1 MNTDFRIFWQFNRL
15 QRYKK
20 KLNIENIPS
29 EEDKNYAV
37 FAFFFIFSSRALA
50 YIIFFLYLCGSIW
63 CMMQKK
69 EFTSDEEQMIQHE
82 FELLLD
88 DYAHTPHRQKVEL
101 ITHAFNFAHK
111 AHYGVRRLSGEP
123 YIMHPLAVARICVK
137 EIGLGST
144 SICAALLHD
153 VVEDTDYTVE
163 DIAGLFGEKIAQ
175 IVGGLTKISGGV
187 FGSQASEQAEN
198 FRKLLLTISD
208 DIRVVLIKIADR
220 LHNMR
225 TLGAQP
231 KDKQYKIAGETQY
244 IYAPLAHRLG
254 LFPIKT
260 ELEDLSFKYEHP
272 ETWQEIHD
280 KLEKVKANQMDSY
293 EHFAQPIRE
302 RLTSMGYSFT
312 LKARIKSV
320 YSIWKKMVRQQCSFE
335 DVYDLLAVRIIFTPK
350 DSLSEKDQCW
360 MIYSAITE
368 IFRPHP
374 ERIRDWI
381 STPKANGYEALH
393 VTVMGKD
400 GQWIEV
406 QIRTDRMHEIAERGY
421 AAHWKY
427 KTGESDDSELDK
439 WLREIKDILAH
450 PDKDAMEF
458 LGTFKLNLF
467 AQEVFVFTPKGE
479 IKTMPLGSTALDF
492 AFMLHSELG
501 EHCIGAKVNHA
512 LVPLSY
518 QLKGGDQ
525 IEVLTSNSQHPQKEW
540 LNMVTTAKA
549 TNSLQQYFR
558 REERRYIRH
567 GERLVEDA
575 ISMDER
581 LSANHDQVLARLLNY
596 YHITT
601 PNELYLQVGQGTI
614 RLNNIHEIVVPKRG
628 WRSYIPFLRDDSSK
642 TIDKPLEAEKTLE
655 LETAES
661 QKQKKKGPKAIVL
674 TDENLGK
681 EYLLSSCCHPIPGDE
696 VLGYMDENGQMH
708 IHKIDCPEANLLKT
722 SYGKRIY
729 SASWNTHRVQ
739 SFVETIEMKGIDEFG
754 IFIQVL
760 QTITEDFHIN
770 MRTINVTSEDG
781 IFKGILE
788 IYVYDKNELEELLKA
803 IRKIEAVK
811 EVRRIVEN

>member
-1 MNTDFRIFWQFNRL
+1 
-15 QRYKK
+15 
-20 KLNIENIPS
+20 
-29 EEDKNYAV
+29 
-37 FAFFFIFSSRALA
+37 
-50 YIIFFLYLCGSIW
+50 
-63 CMMQKK
+63 MQKS
-69 EFTSDEEQMIQHE
+69 EFTQEEEQMIHRE
-82 FELLLD
+82 FEALLD

-123 YIMHPLAVARICVK
+123 YILHPIAVARICVR

-144 SICAALLHD
+144 SICSALLHD

-163 DIAGLFGEKIAQ
+163 DIAGLFGDKIAQ

-187 FGSQASEQAEN
+187 FGNQASEQAEN

-272 ETWQEIHD
+272 DTWQEIHD
-280 KLEKVKANQMDSY
+280 KLESVKVRQLESF
-293 EHFAQPIRE
+293 EHFAEPIRE
-302 RLTSMGYSFT
+302 RLTAMGYTFT
-312 LKARIKSV
+312 LKERIKSV
-320 YSIWKKMVRQQCSFE
+320 YSVWKKMVRQQCAFE

-350 DSLSEKDQCW
+350 DSWSEKDQCW

-368 IFRPHP
+368 LYRPHP

-393 VTVMGKD
+393 VTVMAAD
-400 GQWIEV
+400 GQWVEV
-406 QIRTDRMHEIAERGY
+406 QIRTDRMHEIAEHGY

-439 WLREIKDILAH
+439 WLEDIKDILAH

-479 IKTMPLGSTALDF
+479 VKTMPAGSTALDF
-492 AFMLHSELG
+492 AFLLHSELG

-540 LNMVTTAKA
+540 LNIVTTAKA
-549 TNSLQQYFR
+549 RNGLTQYFK
-558 REERRYIRH
+558 REERRYIKH

-575 ISMDER
+575 ISMDEV
-581 LSANHDQVLARLLNY
+581 LSSNHDQVLARLLSY
-596 YHITT
+596 YQLTQ
-601 PNELYLQVGQGTI
+601 PLELYLQVGQGAI
-614 RLNNIHEIVVPKRG
+614 RLDNIREIVFPKRG
-628 WRSYIPFLRDDSSK
+628 WRSYIPFIGKKD
-642 TIDKPLEAEKTLE
+642 EGV
-655 LETAES
+655 ES
-661 QKQKKKGPKAIVL
+661 QKLKVENRNPDSKGEPQQAVKPKKKEPHAIVL

-681 EYLLSSCCHPIPGDE
+681 QYLLSNCCHPIPGDE
-696 VLGYMDENGQMH
+696 VLGYLDEEGKMH

-729 SASWNTHRVQ
+729 SATWNTHRVQ
-739 SFVETIEMKGIDEFG
+739 SFVETIEFKGIDKFG
-754 IFIQVL
+754 VFIQVL
-760 QTITEDFHIN
+760 QTITTDFHIN
-770 MRTINVTSEDG
+770 LRTVNVTSEDG
-781 IFKGILE
+781 IFKGIMEL
-788 IYVYDKNELEELLKA
+788 YVYDRKELEDLLKA
-803 IRKIEAVK
+803 IRKIEDIK
-811 EVRRIVEN
+811 EVRRRDG

>member
-1 MNTDFRIFWQFNRL
+1 MP
-15 QRYKK
+15 K
-20 KLNIENIPS
+20 S
-29 EEDKNYAV
+29 
-37 FAFFFIFSSRALA
+37 AFT
-50 YIIFFLYLCGSIW
+50 
-63 CMMQKK
+63 Q
-69 EFTSDEEQMIQHE
+69 EEEQMIQRE
-82 FELLLD
+82 FEALLE
-88 DYAHTPHRQKVEL
+88 DYARTPHRQKVEL
-101 ITHAFNFAHK
+101 ITHAFNFANQ

-123 YIMHPLAVARICVK
+123 YILHPIAVARICVK

-144 SICAALLHD
+144 SICSALLHD

-163 DIAGLFGEKIAQ
+163 DIAGLFGDKIAQ
-175 IVGGLTKISGGV
+175 IVSGLTKISGGV

-231 KDKQYKIAGETQY
+231 KDKQYKLAGETQY

-254 LFPIKT
+254 LVPIKT

-272 ETWQEIHD
+272 DTWKEIND
-280 KLEKVKANQMDSY
+280 KLEAIKEQQMDSF
-293 EHFAQPIRE
+293 EQFAVPIRE
-302 RLTSMGYSFT
+302 RLTGMGYQFT

-320 YSIWKKMVRQQCSFE
+320 YSVWKKMVRQQCAFE

-368 IFRPHP
+368 LYRPHP

-381 STPKANGYEALH
+381 SMPKANGYEALH
-393 VTVMGKD
+393 VTVMGMN
-400 GQWIEV
+400 GEWIEV

-450 PDKDAMEF
+450 PEKDAMEF

-479 IKTMPLGSTALDF
+479 IKTMPLGSTVLDF

-501 EHCIGAKVNHA
+501 EHCIGAKVNHT

-525 IEVLTSNSQHPQKEW
+525 IEVLSSNSQHPLKEW
-540 LNMVTTAKA
+540 FDMVTTAKA
-549 TNSLQQYFR
+549 KNGLTQYFR
-558 REERRYIRH
+558 REERKYMEH
-567 GERLVEDA
+567 GKRLVEDA
-575 ISMDER
+575 IAIDEQ
-581 LSANHDQVLARLLNY
+581 LSANHDLALARLLNY
-596 YHITT
+596 HKITQ
-601 PNELYLQVGQGTI
+601 PAELYSQVGQGII
-614 RLNNIHEIVVPKRG
+614 RLDNIRDIVFPKRG
-628 WRSYIPFLRDDSSK
+628 WKSYIPFIGKKDE
-642 TIDKPLEAEKTLE
+642 DKVETQEPKVENQKAKDESGEK
-655 LETAES
+655 
-661 QKQKKKGPKAIVL
+661 KPKKKEPHTIVL
-674 TDENLGK
+674 TDDEMNK
-681 EYLLSSCCHPIPGDE
+681 KFILSQCCHPIPGDD
-696 VLGYMDENGQMH
+696 VLGYMDEQGMMH

-729 SASWNTHRVQ
+729 SATWNTHRVQ
-739 SFVETIEMKGIDEFG
+739 SFVETIELKGIDKFG
-754 IFIQVL
+754 VFIRVL
-760 QTITEDFHIN
+760 QTITKDFHIN
-770 MRTINVTSEDG
+770 MRAIHVSSDDG
-781 IFKGILE
+781 IFSGRME
-788 IYVYDKNELEELLKA
+788 IYVYDRKELDELLKA
-803 IRKIEAVK
+803 IRKIDDVK
-811 EVRRIVEN
+811 EVKRVSVEN

>member
-1 MNTDFRIFWQFNRL
+1 MQKSVFTQ
-15 QRYKK
+15 
-20 KLNIENIPS
+20 
-29 EEDKNYAV
+29 EED
-37 FAFFFIFSSRALA
+37 L
-50 YIIFFLYLCGSIW
+50 
-63 CMMQKK
+63 
-69 EFTSDEEQMIQHE
+69 MIQRE
-82 FELLLD
+82 FEALLD

-101 ITHAFNFAHK
+101 ITHAFNFAYK

-137 EIGLGST
+137 QIGLGST
-144 SICAALLHD
+144 SICSALLHD

-163 DIAGLFGEKIAQ
+163 DIAGLFGDKIAQ
-175 IVGGLTKISGGV
+175 IVSGLTKISGGV
-187 FGSQASEQAEN
+187 FGDQASEQAEN
-198 FRKLLLTISD
+198 FRKLLLTISE

-225 TLGAQP
+225 TLGSQP
-231 KDKQYKIAGETQY
+231 KEKQYKIAGETQY

-280 KLEKVKANQMDSY
+280 KLEDIKASKLENY
-293 EHFAQPIRE
+293 ETFAKPIRE
-302 RLTSMGYSFT
+302 RLESMGYTFT

-320 YSIWKKMVRQQCSFE
+320 YSIWKKMMRQQCAFE
-335 DVYDLLAVRIIFTPK
+335 DVYDIMAVRIIFTPNE
-350 DSLSEKDQCW
+350 SMSEKDQCW

-368 IFRPHP
+368 IYRPHP

-393 VTVMGKD
+393 VTVMGKN
-400 GQWIEV
+400 GEWIEV
-406 QIRTDRMHEIAERGY
+406 QIRTDRMHEIAEHGY

-439 WLREIKDILAH
+439 WLQEIKEILAH

-492 AFMLHSELG
+492 AFLLHSELG
-501 EHCIGAKVNHA
+501 EHCIGAKVNHS

-540 LNMVTTAKA
+540 LKIVTTAKA
-549 TNSLQQYFR
+549 KKSLNQYFL
-558 REERRYIRH
+558 REERKYIKH

-575 ISMDER
+575 ISMDKD
-581 LSANHDQVLARLLNY
+581 LAANHDLALARLLTY
-596 YHITT
+596 YAMTQ
-601 PNELYLQVGQGTI
+601 PSELYAEVGQGAI
-614 RLNNIHEIVVPKRG
+614 RLDNIHDIVFPKRG
-628 WRSYIPFLRDDSSK
+628 WRSYIPFIGKKDDGVKELLS
-642 TIDKPLEAEKTLE
+642 EGAEKKE
-655 LETAES
+655 IV
-661 QKQKKKGPKAIVL
+661 KPKKGPHAIVL

-681 EYLLSSCCHPIPGDE
+681 EYTLSNCCHPIPGDE
-696 VLGYMDENGQMH
+696 VLGFLDETGKMY
-708 IHKIDCPEANLLKT
+708 IHKVDCPEAALLKT
-722 SYGKRIY
+722 SYGKRLY
-729 SASWNTHRVQ
+729 SATWNTHRVQ
-739 SFVETIEMKGIDEFG
+739 SFVETIELKGIDKFG
-754 IFIQVL
+754 VFIRVL
-760 QTITEDFHIN
+760 QAITTDFHIN
-770 MRTINVTSEDG
+770 MRAINISSEDG
-781 IFKGILE
+781 IFKGTMEL
-788 IYVYDKNELEELLKA
+788 YVYDRSELEDLLKA
-803 IRKIEAVK
+803 IRKIENIK
-811 EVRRIVEN
+811 EVKRVSVENN

>member
-1 MNTDFRIFWQFNRL
+1 
-15 QRYKK
+15 
-20 KLNIENIPS
+20 
-29 EEDKNYAV
+29 
-37 FAFFFIFSSRALA
+37 
-50 YIIFFLYLCGSIW
+50 
-63 CMMQKK
+63 MQKS
-69 EFTSDEEQMIQHE
+69 EFTPAEEQMIQRE
-82 FELLLD
+82 FEALLD
-88 DYAHTPHRQKVEL
+88 DYAHTLHRQKVEL
-101 ITHAFNFAHK
+101 ITHAFNFANQ

-123 YIMHPLAVARICVK
+123 YIMHPLAVARICVR

-144 SICAALLHD
+144 SICSALLHD

-163 DIAGLFGEKIAQ
+163 DITGLFGDKIAQ
-175 IVGGLTKISGGV
+175 IVSGLTKISGGV
-187 FGSQASEQAEN
+187 FGDQASEQAEN

-280 KLEKVKANQMDSY
+280 KLEAVKAHQMESF
-293 EHFAQPIRE
+293 EQFAGPIRE
-302 RLTSMGYSFT
+302 RLTSMGYQYT

-320 YSIWKKMVRQQCSFE
+320 YSIWKKMVSKQCAFE
-335 DVYDLLAVRIIFTPK
+335 DVYDLLAVRIIFTPNE
-350 DSLSEKDQCW
+350 SMSEKDQCW

-368 IFRPHP
+368 MYRPHP

-393 VTVMGKD
+393 VTVMGKNGD
-400 GQWIEV
+400 WIEV

-427 KTGESDDSELDK
+427 KTGEADDSELDK
-439 WLREIKDILAH
+439 WLREIKEILEH
-450 PDKDAMEF
+450 PEKDAMEF

-492 AFMLHSELG
+492 AFMLHTDLG
-501 EHCIGAKVNHA
+501 EHCIGAKVNHS

-518 QLKGGDQ
+518 KLKGGDQ

-540 LNMVTTAKA
+540 FDWVITAKA
-549 TNSLQQYFR
+549 KNGLTQYFR
-558 REERRYIRH
+558 REERKYIEH
-567 GERLVEDA
+567 GKRLVEDA
-575 ISMDER
+575 IRMDKD
-581 LSANHDQVLARLLNY
+581 LAANHDLALARILNHY
-596 YHITT
+596 QLTQPT
-601 PNELYLQVGQGTI
+601 ELYGQVGQGVI
-614 RLNNIHEIVVPKRG
+614 RLANIREIVYPKRG
-628 WRSYIPFLRDDSSK
+628 WRSYIPFMGG
-642 TIDKPLEAEKTLE
+642 DKGERLKVKGEGEAQQEPIVKP
-655 LETAES
+655 
-661 QKQKKKGPKAIVL
+661 KKGPHTIEL
-674 TDENLGK
+674 TDDELNK
-681 EYLLSSCCHPIPGDE
+681 KFVLSNCCHPIPGDE
-696 VLGYMDENGQMH
+696 VLGYLDEKGLMH

-729 SASWNTHRVQ
+729 SATWNTHRVQ
-739 SFVETIEMKGIDEFG
+739 SFVETIELKGIDTFG
-754 IFIQVL
+754 VFIHVL
-760 QTITEDFHIN
+760 QAITTDFHIN
-770 MRTINVTSEDG
+770 IRAINMSSEDG
-781 IFKGILE
+781 IFKGTMEL
-788 IYVYDKNELEELLKA
+788 YVYDRSELEDLFKA
-803 IRKIEAVK
+803 LRKIDNIK
-811 EVRRIVEN
+811 EVKRYEKDF

>member
-1 MNTDFRIFWQFNRL
+1 
-15 QRYKK
+15 
-20 KLNIENIPS
+20 
-29 EEDKNYAV
+29 
-37 FAFFFIFSSRALA
+37 
-50 YIIFFLYLCGSIW
+50 
-63 CMMQKK
+63 MQKSK
-69 EFTSDEEQMIQHE
+69 FTPTEEQMIQRE
-82 FELLLD
+82 FEALLD
-88 DYAHTPHRQKVEL
+88 DYAHTLHSQKIEL
-101 ITHAFNFAHK
+101 ITRAFNFANK

-144 SICAALLHD
+144 SICSALLHD

-175 IVGGLTKISGGV
+175 IVSGLTKISGGV
-187 FGSQASEQAEN
+187 FGDQASEQAEN

-272 ETWQEIHD
+272 DTWQEIHD
-280 KLEKVKANQMDSY
+280 KLESVKENQFVTF
-293 EHFAQPIRE
+293 EQFAEPIRE
-302 RLTSMGYSFT
+302 RLKGMGYQFT
-312 LKARIKSV
+312 LTARLKSV
-320 YSIWKKMVRQQCSFE
+320 YSIWKKMMKQNIPFE
-335 DVYDLLAVRIIFTPK
+335 EVYDLLAVRIVFTPNEQ
-350 DSLSEKDQCW
+350 LSEKDQCW

-368 IFRPHP
+368 IYRPHP

-393 VTVMGKD
+393 VTVMAANGE
-400 GQWIEV
+400 WVEV

-439 WLREIKDILAH
+439 WLREIKEILEH

-467 AQEVFVFTPKGE
+467 AQEVFVFTPKGD

-492 AFMLHSELG
+492 AFLLHSELG

-518 QLKGGDQ
+518 RLKGGDQ
-525 IEVLTSNSQHPQKEW
+525 VEVLTSSSQHPQHDW
-540 LNMVTTAKA
+540 LDMVTTAKA
-549 TNSLQQYFR
+549 RNCLNQYFR
-558 REERRYIRH
+558 REERRYMEH
-567 GERLVEDA
+567 GKKLVHEA
-575 ISMDER
+575 IQMNQK
-581 LSANHDQVLARLLNY
+581 LAANSDMAIARMMNHY
-596 YHITT
+596 GISQQS
-601 PNELYLQVGQGTI
+601 ELYMQVGQGLI
-614 RLNNIHEIVVPKRG
+614 RLDNMHEIVFPKRT
-628 WRSYIPFLRDDSSK
+628 WWSRMPF
-642 TIDKPLEAEKTLE
+642 IG
-655 LETAES
+655 
-661 QKQKKKGPKAIVL
+661 KKKEDDIAVNGKTTAPIKEENKKNAAPKEEKKKKESHSIVL

-681 EYLLSSCCHPIPGDE
+681 EYILSNCCHPIPGDE
-696 VLGYMDENGQMH
+696 VLGYKDENGTMH

-729 SASWNTHRVQ
+729 SATWNTHRVQ
-739 SFVETIEMKGIDEFG
+739 SFVETIELKGIDKFG
-754 IFIQVL
+754 VFIHVL
-760 QTITEDFHIN
+760 QTITTDFHIN
-770 MRTINVTSEDG
+770 MRSINVSSEDG
-781 IFKGILE
+781 IFKGTME
-788 IYVYDKNELEELLKA
+788 IYVYDRTELDELLKA
-803 IRKIEAVK
+803 IKKIDDIK
-811 EVRRIVEN
+811 EVKRLAAVIDSEE

>member
-1 MNTDFRIFWQFNRL
+1 MF
-15 QRYKK
+15 
-20 KLNIENIPS
+20 
-29 EEDKNYAV
+29 
-37 FAFFFIFSSRALA
+37 
-50 YIIFFLYLCGSIW
+50 
-63 CMMQKK
+63 MQKSA
-69 EFTSDEEQMIQHE
+69 FTPEEEQMIQRE
-82 FELLLD
+82 FEALLE
-88 DYAHTPHRQKVEL
+88 DYAQTPHRQNVEI

-123 YIMHPLAVARICVK
+123 YIMHPLAVARICVR

-144 SICAALLHD
+144 SICSALLHD

-163 DIAGLFGEKIAQ
+163 DIAGLFGDKIAQ

-187 FGSQASEQAEN
+187 FGDQASEQAEN

-208 DIRVVLIKIADR
+208 DIRVVLVKIADR

-272 ETWQEIHD
+272 DTWQEIHD
-280 KLEKVKANQMDSY
+280 KLESVKAYQMETF
-293 EHFAQPIRE
+293 EHFAEPIRE
-302 RLTSMGYSFT
+302 RLSAMGYQYT

-320 YSIWKKMVRQQCSFE
+320 YSIWKKMMKQQINFE
-335 DVYDLLAVRIIFTPK
+335 DVYDLLAVRIIFTPH
-350 DSLSEKDQCW
+350 DNMSEKDQCW

-368 IFRPHP
+368 LYRPHP

-393 VTVMGKD
+393 VTVMGKE

-427 KTGESDDSELDK
+427 KTGESDDSELDN
-439 WLREIKDILAH
+439 WLREIKEILAN
-450 PDKDAMEF
+450 PDKDAIEF

-479 IKTMPLGSTALDF
+479 VKTMPLGSTTLDF

-512 LVPLSY
+512 LVPVSY
-518 QLKGGDQ
+518 RLKGGDQ
-525 IEVLTSNSQHPQKEW
+525 IEILSSNSQHPQKEW
-540 LNMVTTAKA
+540 LNIVTTAKA
-549 TNSLQQYFR
+549 RNCLNQYFR
-558 REERRYIRH
+558 REERKYIKH
-567 GERLVEDA
+567 GEQLVEDA
-575 ISMDER
+575 IQMDKD
-581 LSANHDQVLARLLNY
+581 LAANHDVALARLLNY
-596 YHITT
+596 YKMTQ
-601 PNELYLQVGQGTI
+601 PSELYSQVGQGAI
-614 RLNNIHEIVVPKRG
+614 RLDNIHEIVYPKRSLL
-628 WRSYIPFLRDDSSK
+628 SYVPFIGKKQPKASAPTPVSK
-642 TIDKPLEAEKTLE
+642 QPAEASAAGEKKP
-655 LETAES
+655 
-661 QKQKKKGPKAIVL
+661 KKKEPHAIVL

-681 EYLLSSCCHPIPGDE
+681 QYILSNCCHPIPGDE
-696 VLGYMDENGQMH
+696 VLGYLDEKGKMH
-708 IHKIDCPEANLLKT
+708 IHKIDCVEANLLKT

-729 SASWNTHRVQ
+729 SATWNTHRVQ
-739 SFVETIEMKGIDEFG
+739 SFIETIELRGIDKFG
-754 IFIQVL
+754 LLVEVL
-760 QTITEDFHIN
+760 QTITQDFHIN
-770 MRTINVTSEDG
+770 MRSINVSSDDG
-781 IFKGILE
+781 IIKGTLE
-788 IYVYDKNELEELLKA
+788 VYVYDRSELDELLRA
-803 IRKIEAVK
+803 LLKIKDIK
-811 EVRRIVEN
+811 EVKRLTTDDEH